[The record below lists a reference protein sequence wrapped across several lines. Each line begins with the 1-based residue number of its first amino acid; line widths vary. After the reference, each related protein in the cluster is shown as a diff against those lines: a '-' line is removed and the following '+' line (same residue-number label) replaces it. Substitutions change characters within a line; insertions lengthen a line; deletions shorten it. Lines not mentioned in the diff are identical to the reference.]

1 MSAAIGIIFAI
12 LAIWL
17 LIKAVGLLLKIVA
30 VVILIGVLIAGYLW
44 LQKRISGR

>member
-17 LIKAVGLLLKIVA
+17 LIKAVGLLFKIVA
-30 VVILIGVLIAGYLW
+30 VVILVGALIAVYLW
-44 LQKRISGR
+44 LQKRIGR

>member
-17 LIKAVGLLLKIVA
+17 LVKAVGLLFKIVA
-30 VVILIGVLIAGYLW
+30 VVILVGLLVAGYLW
-44 LQKRISGR
+44 LQKRIGR

>member
-17 LIKAVGLLLKIVA
+17 LIKAVGLLFKIVA
-30 VVILIGVLIAGYLW
+30 VIILIGALIALYLW
-44 LQKRISGR
+44 LQQRIGRR